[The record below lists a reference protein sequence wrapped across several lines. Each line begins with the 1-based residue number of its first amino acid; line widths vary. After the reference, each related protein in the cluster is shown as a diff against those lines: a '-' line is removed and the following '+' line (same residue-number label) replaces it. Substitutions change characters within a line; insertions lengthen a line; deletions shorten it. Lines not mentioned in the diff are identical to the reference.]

1 MYFSNEIYI
10 IRWNEEL
17 DNMGMMSVT
26 EVNNIME
33 DCHVGNANYYDVKTK
48 TVESIEKTEQNKNQ
62 NQKTYH
68 YLNGY

>member
-1 MYFSNEIYI
+1 
-10 IRWNEEL
+10 
-17 DNMGMMSVT
+17 MGMMSVT
-26 EVNNIME
+26 EMNNITE